1 MSELLGLFG
10 YWAGIN
16 EPACFNTNLGLLL
29 GQSQIILKQ
38 LESLI
43 VKKKKIVF
51 WKSLTGLFLTKI
63 KEKLTCPLRWGGP
76 SWGCIW
82 TWFKVAK
89 FLRVSYRKEIG
100 HLVNLY
106 TNGLEIRLDCK
117 GHHIFSGRG
126 MPYPN
131 KSSTTH
137 ACRHLKWALF
147 VQI

>member
-1 MSELLGLFG
+1 M
-10 YWAGIN
+10 
-16 EPACFNTNLGLLL
+16 GLLL

-43 VKKKKIVF
+43 VKKIVF
-51 WKSLTGLFLTKI
+51 WKSLTGLLLTKI
-63 KEKLTCPLRWGGP
+63 REKLTCPLRWPKLGMYSLLVFSLEHDLKWQN
-76 SWGCIW
+76 SW
-82 TWFKVAK
+82 
-89 FLRVSYRKEIG
+89 VSYRKEIG

-106 TNGLEIRLDCK
+106 THGLEIRLDCK

-131 KSSTTH
+131 RSSTTH
-137 ACRHLKWALF
+137 ACRHHKWALF